1 MKEMRQMIEELIR
14 KTRTYRRFY
23 QEKTIDRETLK
34 GLIDLARQSASAANF
49 QPLKYIIV
57 NEPEK
62 NARVFPTLAWAGY
75 LKDWPGP
82 QEGER
87 PAAYIVIL
95 HDTSITKKVDCD
107 HGIAAQSIM
116 LGATEKGLGGCMI
129 GSIQRD
135 QLRKE
140 LDIPGQFEILLV
152 LALGEPKEKVVL
164 TEIDKNGS
172 IEYWRDENQTHY
184 VPKRKLEDII
194 IE

>member
-1 MKEMRQMIEELIR
+1 MKEIHQMIEILIR

-23 QEKTIDRETLK
+23 QDKKIDKEMLK

-49 QPLKYIIV
+49 QPLKYIVV

-62 NARVFPTLAWAGY
+62 NKRVFPTLAWSGY

-82 QEGER
+82 REGER

-135 QLRKE
+135 ALRAE
-140 LDIPGQFEILLV
+140 LNIPGQYEILLV

-164 TEIDKNGS
+164 TEVDKNGS
-172 IEYWRDENQTHY
+172 IEYWRDEEQTHY